1 MKKCIASWLATA
13 FACVAVSASAQTW
26 PERPVRLIVPYSS
39 GAMGDSVARLLAE
52 EMRGVLGQS
61 VIVENRTGAGG
72 NIGAAAVARAA
83 PDGQTWLV
91 AATNNLVVNQYLYKK
106 LDFDPL
112 KAFEP
117 ATLLVNVPSVLFVHP
132 SMGRTLSEATA
143 VARAQR
149 GKLNFGSP
157 GSGTTPHLSMAA
169 LNQALDWQM
178 THVPYQ
184 GATAAVSALLAGDI
198 QSYLGGAGL
207 AISQVHAGKLHAL
220 AVSSDRRLA
229 LLPDV
234 PTFAESGLGTLKAS
248 NWWALVAPKG
258 TPTPIIDRMVQAA
271 QEVMKRPA
279 VLDRLDRLGVQSRAD
294 GPRALSRQLDDE
306 AQYWRR
312 AVSDAGVSL
321 D

>member
-1 MKKCIASWLATA
+1 MKNLVKSWLTLALTITACAATA
-13 FACVAVSASAQTW
+13 QIW
-26 PERPVRLIVPYSS
+26 PERPVRLIVPYSA

-52 EMRGVLGQS
+52 EMRSVLGQLL
-61 VIVENRTGAGG
+61 IVENRAGAGG
-72 NIGAAAVARAA
+72 NIGAATVARAA

-117 ATLLVNVPSVLFVHP
+117 ATLLVSVPSVLFVHP
-132 SMGRTLSEATA
+132 SMGRTLNEASA
-143 VARAQR
+143 VARVR
-149 GKLNFGSP
+149 KGKLNFGSP
-157 GSGTTPHLSMAA
+157 GSGTTPHLSMVAI
-169 LNQALDWQM
+169 NQALDWQM
-178 THVPYQ
+178 MHVPYQ

-198 QSYLGGAGL
+198 HAYLGGAGL
-207 AISQVHAGKLHAL
+207 ALSHVQAGKVHAL
-220 AVSSDRRLA
+220 AVASDRRLA

-234 PTFAESGLGTLKAS
+234 PTFAESGLGALKAS
-248 NWWALVAPKG
+248 NWWALVAPRG
-258 TPTPIIDRMVQAA
+258 TPTPVIERMVQAV

-279 VLDRLDRLGVQSRAD
+279 VLERLDRLGVQVRTE
-294 GPRALSRQLDDE
+294 GPRALSRQLEEE
-306 AQYWRR
+306 AQFWRR